1 VSHLVTPAALATIS
15 EAQPLPD
22 YASMPEPLP
31 TATVALATAATA
43 VPAANGPVTRAVPT
57 PARARALAA
66 LVRFGPQ
73 IQYQIIR
80 LGPAGQV
87 GLAALFAAAVIAAS
101 VLLPARNALEALSVD
116 IAQAQRPHAAGTSEQ
131 PVPRFVASLPTR
143 EQIPAVIGEVFQQ
156 AQKAGV
162 PLDTGHYAFSAAKAG
177 SLGRYDLEFPV
188 KAGYP
193 NVRDFIDR
201 TLTAIPAAGLGGLH
215 IERKAVADTVVN
227 ADIRFVIFV
236 RSE

>member
-1 VSHLVTPAALATIS
+1 VSELVTPAALA
-15 EAQPLPD
+15 EAQPLPGS
-22 YASMPEPLP
+22 ASIPEPLP
-31 TATVALATAATA
+31 TAAVALPAAATA
-43 VPAANGPVTRAVPT
+43 VAAANGPAIPVASPSSRV
-57 PARARALAA
+57 RARTA

-101 VLLPARNALEALSVD
+101 VLLPARNAIETLNAD
-116 IAQAQRPHAAGTSEQ
+116 IAQAQRAHGPRTAEQ
-131 PVPRFVASLPTR
+131 GIPRFVASLPTR
-143 EQIPAVIGEVFQQ
+143 QKIPTVIGEVLQH
-156 AQKAGV
+156 AQEAGV
-162 PLDTGHYAFSAAKAG
+162 PLDTGHYTFSAAKAG

-193 NVRDFIDR
+193 NVRDFINR
-201 TLTAIPAAGLGGLH
+201 TLTAIPSAGLAGLH
-215 IERKAVADTVVN
+215 VERKAVGDTVVN

-236 RSE
+236 RGE